1 MGLKEVAGM
10 RRKKELCGALI
21 TMGLFLL
28 FLPYASAQGNQPGL
42 TLKGCL
48 TTALAKNPT
57 AVESGLAIKSADES
71 IASARGR
78 HWPHLSF
85 DSAFTGREQP
95 FPYIQAQAVNIPP
108 HFSDVYSSMG
118 LTLTI
123 PIYQG
128 GQVSTGVSLAEVRRD
143 IQILIAEQTK
153 NDIIANTV
161 NAYNKI
167 LQLQEL
173 HKASEAQVK
182 ALEEQAKNTRLLLDV
197 GRVARVDLLKVEV
210 QLANERQRLLATE
223 EALKTTSATLR
234 YLMGEG
240 PQGDNPL
247 PTLADRLVAGHF
259 NADFE
264 SGLNVA
270 HERRPEYLSAKK
282 AVEEAQLNRRLA
294 LGKLLPT
301 INVFG
306 SDTEWSGYRPWYSDA
321 IWAAGMTFSIPLFD
335 RSLYADLS
343 REGIQMERA
352 SQRLVATENQIGLEI
367 SNAVASLRESR
378 NRVAAAEKAV
388 DQGEESFRIEKQR
401 YDTGAGSM
409 VDLLLAQAGWI
420 NAVANYTQAL
430 FDYNAAV
437 VAYRKATGTLE
448 EYLQ

>member
-1 MGLKEVAGM
+1 M
-10 RRKKELCGALI
+10 RQKRKLTRTFIATL
-21 TMGLFLL
+21 LFLL
-28 FLPYASAQGNQPGL
+28 LLSRISYAGSSNSKKL
-42 TLKGCL
+42 SLRECL
-48 TTALAKNPT
+48 ATALANNPT
-57 AVESGLAIKSADES
+57 ALESGLAIKSAEES
-71 IASARGR
+71 LTSARGR
-78 HWPHLSF
+78 HWPHLSL

-108 HFSDVYSSMG
+108 HFSDVYNSIG

-167 LQLQEL
+167 LQLQEF

-182 ALEEQAKNTRLLLDV
+182 ALEEQAKAARLLLDV

-210 QLANERQRLLATE
+210 QLANERQRLLSTD

-240 PQGDNPL
+240 PQADIPL
-247 PTLADRLVAGHF
+247 PTLTDRLVAGHF
-259 NADFE
+259 NANFE

-282 AVEEAQLNRRLA
+282 AVEEAKLNRRLA
-294 LGKLLPT
+294 LGKLLPS

-306 SDTEWSGYRPWYSDA
+306 SDTKWTGYNPRYSDT
-321 IWAAGMTFSIPLFD
+321 IWAAGVTLSMPLFD

-352 SQRLVATENQIGLEI
+352 SQRLIATENQIGLEI

-378 NRVAAAEKAV
+378 NRLAAAEKAV

>member
-1 MGLKEVAGM
+1 VNQK
-10 RRKKELCGALI
+10 RKLTLAFI
-21 TMGLFLL
+21 TTGLFLL
-28 FLPYASAQGNQPGL
+28 LFRISYAGSSDEKL
-42 TLKGCL
+42 TLKECL
-48 TTALAKNPT
+48 TTALARNPI
-57 AVESGLAIKSADES
+57 VVDSGLAIKSADELVT
-71 IASARGR
+71 SAQGR
-78 HWPHLSF
+78 HWPRLSL
-85 DSAFTGREQP
+85 DGAYTGREQP
-95 FPYIQAQAVNIPP
+95 FPYIQAQSIKIPP
-108 HFSDVYSSMG
+108 HFSDTYSSMG

-128 GQVSTGVSLAEVRRD
+128 GQVTTGVSLAEVRRD
-143 IQILIAEQTK
+143 IQVLTAEQTK

-182 ALEEQAKNTRLLLDV
+182 ALAEQEKNTRLLLDV

-210 QLANERQRLLATE
+210 QLANERQRLLATD

-240 PQGDNPL
+240 PQADSPL
-247 PTLADRLVAGHF
+247 PTLTDRLVAGDF
-259 NADFE
+259 RADLE
-264 SGLNVA
+264 SGITVA
-270 HERRPEYLSAKK
+270 HEERPEYLSAKK
-282 AVEEAQLNRRLA
+282 AMEEAKLNRRLA
-294 LGKLLPT
+294 LSKLLPT

-306 SDTEWSGYRPWYSDA
+306 SDTHWTGYSPKYNDT
-321 IWAAGMTFSIPLFD
+321 IWVAGVTLSIPLFD
-335 RSLYADLS
+335 RSLHADLS
-343 REGIQMERA
+343 REDIQMERA
-352 SQRLVATENQIGLEI
+352 SQRLVATDNQIGLEI
-367 SNAVASLRESR
+367 SNAVASLCESR
-378 NRVAAAEKAV
+378 NRVSAV
-388 DQGEESFRIEKQR
+388 EEAVGQGEESFRIEKQR

-409 VDLLLAQAGWI
+409 VDLLLAQAGSI